1 MNEST
6 IVFTLSN
13 MTQQAYASYS
23 VQACDF
29 SSSLGK
35 VIWNMEDITWTVG
48 YIYVF
53 TVWVPIYVIFHCKT
67 VTVD

>member
-35 VIWNMEDITWTVG
+35 VI
-48 YIYVF
+48 
-53 TVWVPIYVIFHCKT
+53 
-67 VTVD
+67 